1 MSITLYV
8 AYKQL
13 PSTNRK
19 MELATPAKLKL
30 ELTTSR
36 DVETLYQDK
45 ECNIYTLVELLGRT
59 VQFTDGTT
67 LKIN

>member
-1 MSITLYV
+1 MNITLYA

-13 PSTNRK
+13 PSTTRQ

-30 ELTTSR
+30 ELTTVR
-36 DVETLYQDK
+36 DVGTLYQDK
-45 ECNIYTLVELLGRT
+45 NCNMYTLVELQGRT
-59 VQFTDGTT
+59 IQFTDGTT